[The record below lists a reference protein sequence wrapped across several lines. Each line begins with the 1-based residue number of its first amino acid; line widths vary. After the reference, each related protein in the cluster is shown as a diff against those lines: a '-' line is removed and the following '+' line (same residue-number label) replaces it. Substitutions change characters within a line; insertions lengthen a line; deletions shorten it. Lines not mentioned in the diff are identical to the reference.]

1 MTGNPEIW
9 YIKLSVEIS
18 PTNFYTNG
26 GSLELFLDIDDNDN
40 DNDAD
45 NGL

>member
-9 YIKLSVEIS
+9 YIKLSEEIS
-18 PTNFYTNG
+18 PTNFYTNE

-40 DNDAD
+40 DGG